1 MKLLL
6 DTHAWLWFVL
16 ADKQLSS
23 AARTAIEDP
32 ANESYVSMA
41 SVWELGI
48 KLSLGKYQL
57 VTPFDEFLS
66 LAIEGQG
73 FQRLDIAP
81 AHVVRVSQLPF
92 HHRDP
97 FDRLLI
103 AQAIEESATLVTV
116 DTDAS
121 AYGIPK
127 LW

>member
-16 ADKQLSS
+16 ADKQLSA
-23 AARTAIEDP
+23 AARAAIEDTS
-32 ANESYVSMA
+32 NESFVSMA

-57 VTPFDEFLS
+57 ATPFDEFLNH
-66 LAIEGQG
+66 AIDGQG
-73 FQRLDIAP
+73 FQRLTIEP
-81 AHVVRVSQLPF
+81 AHVVRVAQLPF

-103 AQAIEESATLVTV
+103 AQALEESATLVTL
-116 DTDAS
+116 DPHAA
-121 AYGIPK
+121 AYGVAT